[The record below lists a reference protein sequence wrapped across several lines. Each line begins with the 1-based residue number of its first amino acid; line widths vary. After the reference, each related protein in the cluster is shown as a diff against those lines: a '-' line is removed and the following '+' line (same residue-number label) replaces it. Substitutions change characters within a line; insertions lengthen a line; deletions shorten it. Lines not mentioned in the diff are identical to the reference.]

1 MVKVNLAAAPEPL
14 EFYPWDVMLQ
24 QGFHWMDKY
33 GDAHWIP
40 DMDVS
45 YLYNALRFA
54 KMACHGV
61 SNGWWDFA
69 MMLNGQMATEMAMN
83 TAERYNG
90 YDVPLVKGLM
100 NAIAKREGLIKPF
113 QRWELEGDDWTM
125 FMESE
130 GMNHMAVIQ
139 ALTGGK

>member
-40 DMDVS
+40 DMDER
-45 YLYNALRFA
+45 YLHNALRFA

-69 MMLNGQMATEMAMN
+69 MMLNGEMATEMAMS
-83 TAERYNG
+83 TAERYDE

-100 NAIAKREGLIKPF
+100 NAIADKIEKPKAF
-113 QRWELEGDDWTM
+113 EQWELEGNDWTM
-125 FMESE
+125 YMESE

-139 ALTGGK
+139 ALTGGR